1 MTTAKRIVITGAAGQ
16 DGLILGLKLAAAGH
30 QVLGIV
36 RNVDQQTLLK
46 TYNPRVEVEIL
57 DSSTLMSVR
66 DFLEKKRPDQIYHLS
81 AKSSVAN
88 SWSDSENTLQT
99 NIFHTLNW
107 LNALNELKMHTTR
120 FFHASSSEMFGLPRS
135 YPQTEETLLHPR
147 SPYGVSKV
155 AAHHLVVNY
164 RESFGQFTSSGI
176 LFNHES
182 PLRDTKFVT
191 RKITCGVAS
200 IALGKSEHLTLG
212 NIDISRDWGWAP
224 DFVDGMISIME
235 AQEPSDFILSTGVS
249 HTLSEFIEIA
259 FRTVGISNW
268 KQYLRT
274 DRTLSRPA
282 DVYSVVGDNSK
293 ARQLLGWYPTTT
305 FEQII
310 ANMVKFDLNKLKSS
324 DELMYWKPENH
335 A

>member
-1 MTTAKRIVITGAAGQ
+1 MTKAKRIVITGAAGQ
-16 DGLILGLKLAAAGH
+16 DGLILGLKLVAAGH
-30 QVLGIV
+30 VVIGIV
-36 RNVDQQTLLK
+36 RSADQKSFLEI
-46 TYNPRVEVEIL
+46 YNPKIKVEIL
-57 DSSTLMSVR
+57 DSSTLLSVR
-66 DFLEKKRPDQIYHLS
+66 GFLEKNHPDQIYHLS
-81 AKSSVAN
+81 SKSSVAN

-107 LNALNELKMHTTR
+107 LNALNDLKMHATR
-120 FFHASSSEMFGLPRS
+120 FFHASSSEMFGLPKS

-164 RESFGQFTSSGI
+164 RESFGQFTCTGI

-191 RKITCGVAS
+191 RKITSGVAA
-200 IALGKSEHLTLG
+200 IALGKSKQLTLG

-259 FRTVGISNW
+259 FRTAGISDW
-268 KQYLRT
+268 GHYLRT
-274 DRTLSRPA
+274 DKTLSRPA

-293 ARQLLGWYPTTT
+293 AKRLLNWYPTTT
-305 FEQII
+305 FEEII
-310 ANMVKFDLNKLKSS
+310 ANMVKFDVKKLNHS
-324 DELMYWKPENH
+324 DNSMYWRPGDN